1 MSWDN
6 LIENTGYWLE
16 VASNRMARRA
26 LHVEAKSLTKFSED
40 ENIGEWLAFLPEKS
54 LTKSLKRDV
63 KTVLAKKLAEKVE
76 KTTFKQDKSGK
87 VYPDET
93 QE

>member
-6 LIENTGYWLE
+6 LLENTGYWLE

-40 ENIGEWLAFLPEKS
+40 EAIQEWIAFLPEKS

-63 KTVLAKKLAEKVE
+63 RTVLAKITAEKAV
-76 KTTFKQDKSGK
+76 KTTSNRKDKQDK

-93 QE
+93 E

>member
-6 LIENTGYWLE
+6 LLENTGYWLE

-26 LHVEAKSLTKFSED
+26 LHVEAKSLSKFSED
-40 ENIGEWLAFLPEKS
+40 EAIQEWIAFLPEKS

-63 KTVLAKKLAEKVE
+63 RTVLAKITAEKAV
-76 KTTFKQDKSGK
+76 KTTSKQEDKSEK
-87 VYPDET
+87 VCPEDAI
-93 QE
+93 

>member
-6 LIENTGYWLE
+6 LMENTGYWLE

-26 LHVEAKSLTKFSED
+26 LHTEAKSLLRFSED
-40 ENIGEWLAFLPEKS
+40 EAIQEWIAYMPEKM

-63 KTVLAKKLAEKVE
+63 RMVLAKI
-76 KTTFKQDKSGK
+76 TSSKQDKSQK
-87 VYPDET
+87 TYPDIGE
-93 QE
+93 